1 MSDLMQYI
9 AELVSEKF
17 YSSWDELDTTEQR
30 FAVIH
35 ALTDEDAFDG
45 YEIFFES
52 GADIG
57 ELFALCMKKS
67 INADETVEEIVRRV
81 KEYITPEL
89 NDMIKYEYEQQ
100 LMETLNPNKIKRN
113 KVHYLYPSAQQLKR
127 AVM

>member
-1 MSDLMQYI
+1 MSDLMQFI
-9 AELVSEKF
+9 SELVLEKS
-17 YSSWDELDTTEQR
+17 YSSWDELDHAEQR
-30 FAVIH
+30 LAVIY

-52 GADIG
+52 GADIA

-67 INADETVEEIVRRV
+67 INAEETVEEIVRRV
-81 KEYITPEL
+81 REYITPEL

-100 LMETLNPNKIKRN
+100 LMETLKPSRLQRSKI
-113 KVHYLYPSAQQLKR
+113 HYIYPSVNQLKQ